1 MEVLDDRCGDALRL
15 LDVQLFYDYIKG
27 KAVFLSRID
36 YFRFRCDLGLLFL
49 LVRNSFFDLLPFFI
63 GHSNINFMGGGAVP
77 NRQGITLAGN
87 GLAGQVR
94 GYRFLRY
101 RVHSC
106 ADEVVKIQRRKLLV
120 NQV

>member
-1 MEVLDDRCGDALRL
+1 MWKFWTAGVEMRSGSSMCS
-15 LDVQLFYDYIKG
+15 FSMTTSKG
-27 KAVFLSRID
+27 RRFFSPRID

-87 GLAGQVR
+87 RLAGQVR
-94 GYRFLRY
+94 GYRFPPVSRPFL
-101 RVHSC
+101 C
-106 ADEVVKIQRRKLLV
+106 G
-120 NQV
+120 